1 MVVAVAASCLHELF
15 DHLEVLVALEARLA
29 DPDVVGVAKQR
40 LVVRPHVEHHRHHAV
55 RRDPAR
61 RDVQRQ
67 LPDRNAHPVAAE
79 VAQPKDARAV
89 GDDDHVDVVVR
100 PVVHHRAEVAA
111 VLAREVPEAE
121 NCAASEELRGADLR
135 GRIAARTCRARGRTA
150 SQTAGRRGRRSACR
164 SAARAPRRCRRGGG
178 GTASRCGCGG
188 PAASGSSARSAPSG
202 RASAAGSAAPG
213 RRGSSPSV
221 GSGRAT

>member
-29 DPDVVGVAKQR
+29 DPDVVGVAEQR

-61 RDVQRQ
+61 RDVERQ

-121 NCAASEELRGADLR
+121 NCAASERIARRRIARRVARGAYMPR
-135 GRIAARTCRARGRTA
+135 ARTYCEPNCW
-150 SQTAGRRGRRSACR
+150 QTW
-164 SAARAPRRCRRGGG
+164 P
-178 GTASRCGCGG
+178 T
-188 PAASGSSARSAPSG
+188 
-202 RASAAGSAAPG
+202 
-213 RRGSSPSV
+213 V
-221 GSGRAT
+221 GV